1 MGKII
6 LTEKQYKNLNQSLI
20 SETLNIEKNKT
31 SRVINEMTEDQKL
44 NAEAAG
50 KKIQSILKKCDTN
63 FTAPTCVMDMN
74 NQLRLLKTKE
84 QFDYAA
90 KFMSYWFVN
99 NWPATL
105 GNFLKK
111 LMSSGNLEAL
121 KVKPFDVAKTFAAYF
136 KVAGGTLGI
145 KRIVDAEGNQTINPM
160 GFTLSWAKTATPED
174 KKALTKLGTDY
185 IIKNFSACLNK
196 FPQVMPDKKGIAQY
210 KFGDKW
216 VWQAKNANGQV
227 YFVISDSNWK
237 FIRNLK
243 DCNDEIFKTAPTNKT
258 VVTQQTSKKQTN
270 TVPGGGGG
278 GGSITQSSISS
289 EFSQF
294 V

>member
-1 MGKII
+1 MGKVI

-31 SRVINEMTEDQKL
+31 SRVINEMTEDEKL

-50 KKIQSILKKCDTN
+50 KKIQAIYKKCNTSY
-63 FTAPTCVMDMN
+63 ASATCVNDMN
-74 NQLRLLKTKE
+74 NQLKVLKTKE

-90 KFMSYWFVN
+90 KFTSYWFAN
-99 NWPATL
+99 NWPASL

-111 LMSSGNLEAL
+111 LMSSGNLEDL

-145 KRIVDAEGNQTINPM
+145 KRIVDAEGNQTIDPM
-160 GFTLSWAKTATPED
+160 GLTLSWAKVVTPED

-185 IIKNFSACLNK
+185 IIKNFSACIKK
-196 FPQVMPDKKGIAQY
+196 FPQVMPDKTGLAQY
-210 KFGDKW
+210 QFPNNW
-216 VWQAKNANGQV
+216 VWQSKNANGQV
-227 YFVISDSNWK
+227 YFVVGDSNWK

-243 DCNDEIFKTAPTNKT
+243 DCNDEIFKTAPTNQT
-258 VVTQQTSKKQTN
+258 VVTQQTTKKQRN

-278 GGSITQSSISS
+278 GGSELASLDW
-289 EFSQF
+289 
-294 V
+294 